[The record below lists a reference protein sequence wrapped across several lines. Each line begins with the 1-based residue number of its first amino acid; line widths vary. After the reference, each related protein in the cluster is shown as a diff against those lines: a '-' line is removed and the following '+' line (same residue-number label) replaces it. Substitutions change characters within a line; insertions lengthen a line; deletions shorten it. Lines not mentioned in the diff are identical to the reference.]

1 MCQKLAHSNIANTRF
16 SFLLCTHT
24 PYECTPLLNYNSL
37 LEDGLALSVSDA
49 SETFRRVT
57 DRASGDLLLKVILS
71 PILKLSFHD
80 HFLCFLFD
88 WMYCYPSDFG
98 GEHTHDLYFSPHEEM
113 PISLF

>member
-57 DRASGDLLLKVILS
+57 DRASGDLLKVILS

-80 HFLCFLFD
+80 HFLC
-88 WMYCYPSDFG
+88 DFG